1 MKRSKAHVS
10 GPIILTKSPKNEKK
24 YRVTF
29 TESGKHVDFGQK
41 GYSDYTIHKDYQRM
55 KRYLNRHSGMG
66 ENWSPSGKY
75 SAGWWSRWLLWSK
88 PSLQAAI
95 ESVSRRLQRRILKR
109 V

>member
-1 MKRSKAHVS
+1 MTV
-10 GPIILTKSPKNEKK
+10 ILRKSPNPKKK
-24 YRVTF
+24 YRAIF
-29 TESGKHVDFGQK
+29 LENGKHVDFGAR
-41 GYSDYTIHKDYQRM
+41 GYSDYTIHKNSTRM

-95 ESVSRRLQRRILKR
+95 ESVSRRLRTRILKR
-109 V
+109 F